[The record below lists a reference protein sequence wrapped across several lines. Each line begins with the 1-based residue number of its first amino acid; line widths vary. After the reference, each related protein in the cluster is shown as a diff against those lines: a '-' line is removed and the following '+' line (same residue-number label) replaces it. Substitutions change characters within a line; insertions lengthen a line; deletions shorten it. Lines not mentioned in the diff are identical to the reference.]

1 MLLGGLM
8 ERSLANSPNIV
19 WGVGEMCMKTTD
31 SHMVVANGQ
40 QPKIQKQRKKT
51 PELQRNVIHLLFLLF
66 WHFSGS
72 SKVMGGWRTEQCLR
86 KQGCRHSPWAFSA
99 SYVVSDSL
107 YLHKRF
113 SIPREMSGC

>member
-19 WGVGEMCMKTTD
+19 WGVGKEMCMKTTE
-31 SHMVVANGQ
+31 SHMVLANGQ

-51 PELQRNVIHLLFLLF
+51 PELQRNVILLLSYFLLF

-72 SKVMGGWRTEQCLR
+72 SKVMGDGEERKYLR
-86 KQGCRHSPWAFSA
+86 KQICRHNLWGSA
-99 SYVVSDSL
+99 
-107 YLHKRF
+107 HQA
-113 SIPREMSGC
+113 M